1 MISLS
6 LLTAEK
12 TFPCDL
18 CGEGY
23 TSPYLLKVHKNKD
36 HFNSKPYSCDFCGK
50 AFNQKSCLRN
60 HIRTH
65 TGEKPFICNFCGKG
79 FAQQNQ
85 LSTHIRKHTGITKFN
100 KGGRRKWHFLKPKLK
115 VKGTLLIFFF
125 HKNFPYTFT

>member
-1 MISLS
+1 MYLIPLHNVTLRKIWQQYSTKISLISNFFVEGKIDIIISLS
-6 LLTAEK
+6 LHTAEK

-36 HFNSKPYSCDFCGK
+36 HFNNKPYACEVCGK

-85 LSTHIRKHTGITKFN
+85 LSTHIRKHTGMA
-100 KGGRRKWHFLKPKLK
+100 
-115 VKGTLLIFFF
+115 
-125 HKNFPYTFT
+125 